1 MAQTM
6 LSEKTESISDI
17 KISKR
22 QVSRNRTRSVR
33 LVPVDRVPDI
43 KYTTC
48 NYRLHLNIFLEGKDL
63 IGVVRHPFGNNMA
76 AASSIRRLTTRDPDF
91 YGKVKSC
98 TRGGKVFV
106 LKIM

>member
-48 NYRLHLNIFLEGKDL
+48 NYRLHLNIFLQSDSP
-63 IGVVRHPFGNNMA
+63 ICIVRHPLGNNIS
-76 AASSIRRLTTRDPDF
+76 AASALYKLAYDPDF
-91 YGKVKSC
+91 YGRIKCC
-98 TRGGKVFV
+98 TRGGKVFI
-106 LKIM
+106 LKIG